1 MTMEEE
7 GLSLTLQITI
17 VLFFALLGYLIAMR
31 INQSAVIG
39 VILIGII
46 VGPSVFGWVK
56 YTEFVEALA
65 HIGAIV
71 LLFAIGFEFKL
82 KEVYTKESTLIA
94 VGGVTVPWILGYLL
108 GIFFGYSSSTSILI
122 GTTLVATSIAITAM
136 VLFEMG
142 KLQTKTAK
150 AIMGAAVVDDV
161 IGLIL
166 LSISVQVIQGTP
178 NMLEIM
184 IMAFKAIAFVVLGL
198 FAAQYIRKFFVFV
211 DGKNIAKKFP
221 DFLFILAMTVA
232 FGYSFAA
239 ELIGLSAIVGAFLAG
254 SSLSGIQPK
263 NSKDLKEGAEY
274 IHIVFASIFFISL
287 GILVD
292 FHKVTQDAILF
303 LIALTTV
310 AVIGKIIGCYIP
322 ARLLKESHKDSVII
336 GVGMIPRGEVG
347 MIVGMIGLT
356 AGIFTQDIYTSI
368 IVMCIITTLIV
379 PPMLKKFYKI

>member
-1 MTMEEE
+1 MEEQ
-7 GLSLTLQITI
+7 GLSLTLQISI
-17 VLFFALLGYLIAMR
+17 VLFFALLGYLIAMK

-46 VGPSVFGWVK
+46 VGPSVLGWVK

-94 VGGVTVPWILGYLL
+94 ISGVTVPWILGYLL
-108 GIFFGYSSSTSILI
+108 GMFFGYSSSTSILI
-122 GTTLVATSIAITAM
+122 GTVLVATSIAITAM
-136 VLFEMG
+136 VLLELG

-166 LSISVQVIQGTP
+166 LSISVQVIKGTP
-178 NMLEIM
+178 DAFEIG
-184 IMAFKAIAFVVLGL
+184 IMALKAVAFVVVGL
-198 FAAQYIRKFFVFV
+198 LASQYIRKFFVWV
-211 DGKNIAKKFP
+211 DGGRMAKKFP

-239 ELIGLSAIVGAFLAG
+239 ELIGLSAIVGAFIAG
-254 SSLSGIQPK
+254 SSLSGIHPK

-274 IHIVFASIFFISL
+274 IHIIFASIFFISL

-292 FHKVTQDAILF
+292 FHKVTPDVILF
-303 LIALTTV
+303 SVALIAV
-310 AVIGKIIGCYIP
+310 AIIGKMIGCYLP
-322 ARLLKESHKDSVII
+322 ARLLKESHKDSLII

-356 AGIFTQDIYTSI
+356 AGIFTQDIYTAV
-368 IVMCIITTLIV
+368 IVMCIVTTLIV
-379 PPMLKKFYKI
+379 PPMLRKFYK

>member
-1 MTMEEE
+1 MEEQ
-7 GLSLTLQITI
+7 GLSLTLQISI
-17 VLFFALLGYLIAMR
+17 VLFFALLGYLIAMK

-46 VGPSVFGWVK
+46 VGPSVLGWVK
-56 YTEFVEALA
+56 YTDFVEALA

-94 VGGVTVPWILGYLL
+94 ISGVTVPWILGYLL
-108 GIFFGYSSSTSILI
+108 GMFFGYSSSTSILI
-122 GTTLVATSIAITAM
+122 GTVLVATSIAITAM
-136 VLFEMG
+136 VLLELG
-142 KLQTKTAK
+142 KLQTKSAK

-166 LSISVQVIQGTP
+166 LSISVQVIKGTP
-178 NMLEIM
+178 DAFEIG
-184 IMAFKAIAFVVLGL
+184 IMALKAVAFVVVGL
-198 FAAQYIRKFFVFV
+198 LASQYIRKFFVWV
-211 DGKNIAKKFP
+211 DGGRMAKKFP

-239 ELIGLSAIVGAFLAG
+239 ELIGLSAIVGAFIAG
-254 SSLSGIQPK
+254 SSLSGIHPK

-274 IHIVFASIFFISL
+274 IHIIFASIFFISL

-292 FHKVTQDAILF
+292 FHKVTPDVILF
-303 LIALTTV
+303 SVALIAV
-310 AVIGKIIGCYIP
+310 AIIGKMIGCYLP
-322 ARLLKESHKDSVII
+322 ARLLKESHKDSLII

-356 AGIFTQDIYTSI
+356 AGIFTQDIYTAV
-368 IVMCIITTLIV
+368 IVMCIVTTLIV
-379 PPMLKKFYKI
+379 PPMLRKVYK

>member
-1 MTMEEE
+1 MEEQ
-7 GLSLTLQITI
+7 GLSLTLQISI
-17 VLFFALLGYLIAMR
+17 VLFFALLGYIIAMR

-46 VGPSVFGWVK
+46 VGPSVFGLVK

-94 VGGVTVPWILGYLL
+94 IGGVIVPWILGYLL
-108 GIFFGYSSSTSILI
+108 GMFFGYSSSTSILI
-122 GTTLVATSIAITAM
+122 GTVLVATSIAITAM
-136 VLFEMG
+136 VLLELG

-178 NMLEIM
+178 DTFEIM
-184 IMAFKAIAFVVLGL
+184 MMAFKAIAFVVIGL
-198 FAAQYIRKFFVFV
+198 VAAQYIKNFFVWV
-211 DGKNIAKKFP
+211 DGGRMAKKFP

-254 SSLSGIQPK
+254 SSLSGIRPK

-274 IHIVFASIFFISL
+274 IHIIFASIFFISL

-292 FHKVTQDAILF
+292 FHKVTYEVILF
-303 LIALTTV
+303 SVALIAV
-310 AVIGKIIGCYIP
+310 AIISKMIGCYLP
-322 ARLLKESHKDSVII
+322 ARLVKESHKDSLIV

-347 MIVGMIGLT
+347 MIIGMIGLT
-356 AGIFTQDIYTSI
+356 AGVFTQDIYTAV
-368 IVMCIITTLIV
+368 IVMCIVTTLIV
-379 PPMLKKFYKI
+379 PPMLRKFYK

>member
-1 MTMEEE
+1 MEEQ
-7 GLSLTLQITI
+7 GLSLTLQISI
-17 VLFFALLGYLIAMR
+17 VLFFALLGYLIAMK

-46 VGPSVFGWVK
+46 VGPSVLGWVK

-94 VGGVTVPWILGYLL
+94 IGGVTVPWILGYLL
-108 GIFFGYSSSTSILI
+108 GMFFGYSSSTSILI
-122 GTTLVATSIAITAM
+122 GTVLVATSIAITAM
-136 VLFEMG
+136 VLLELG

-166 LSISVQVIQGTP
+166 LSISVQVIKGTP
-178 NMLEIM
+178 DAFEIG
-184 IMAFKAIAFVVLGL
+184 IMALKAIAFVVVGL
-198 FAAQYIRKFFVFV
+198 LASQYIRKFFVWV
-211 DGKNIAKKFP
+211 DGGRMAKKFP

-239 ELIGLSAIVGAFLAG
+239 ELIGLSAIVGAFIAG
-254 SSLSGIQPK
+254 SSLSGIHPK

-274 IHIVFASIFFISL
+274 IHIIFASIFFISL

-292 FHKVTQDAILF
+292 FHKVTPDVILF
-303 LIALTTV
+303 SVALIAV
-310 AVIGKIIGCYIP
+310 AIISKMIGCYLP
-322 ARLLKESHKDSVII
+322 ARLVKESHKDSLII
-336 GVGMIPRGEVG
+336 GAGMIPRGEVG
-347 MIVGMIGLT
+347 MIIGMIGLT
-356 AGIFTQDIYTSI
+356 AGIFTQDIYTAV
-368 IVMCIITTLIV
+368 IVMCIVTTLIV
-379 PPMLKKFYKI
+379 PPMLRKFYK

>member
-1 MTMEEE
+1 MEEQ
-7 GLSLTLQITI
+7 GLSLTLQISI
-17 VLFFALLGYLIAMR
+17 ILFFSLLGYIIAMR

-46 VGPSVFGWVK
+46 VGPSVFGWVQ

-65 HIGAIV
+65 HLGAIV

-94 VGGVTVPWILGYLL
+94 IGGVAVSWILGYLL
-108 GIFFGYSSSTSILI
+108 AMYVFHYDSPTSILI
-122 GTTLVATSIAITAM
+122 GTILVATSIAITAM
-136 VLFEMG
+136 VLLELG
-142 KLQTKTAK
+142 KLQTKTART
-150 AIMGAAVVDDV
+150 IMGAAVVDDV

-166 LSISVQVIQGTP
+166 LSISVQMIHGAPDT
-178 NMLEIM
+178 LEIA
-184 IMAFKAIAFVVLGL
+184 IMAFKAIAFIVIGL
-198 FAAQYIRKFFVFV
+198 FAAEYIRKFFMWV
-211 DGKNIAKKFP
+211 DGGRMAKKFP

-254 SSLSGIQPK
+254 SSLSGIQPN

-274 IHIVFASIFFISL
+274 IYIIFASIFFISL

-292 FHKVTQDAILF
+292 FHQVTQNAILF
-303 LIALTTV
+303 SVALIIV
-310 AVIGKIIGCYIP
+310 AVISKMIGCYLP

-347 MIVGMIGLT
+347 MIIGMIGLT
-356 AGIFTQDIYTSI
+356 AGVFTQDIYTAV
-368 IVMCIITTLIV
+368 IVMCIVTILIV
-379 PPMLKKFYKI
+379 PPMLKKFYK

>member
-1 MTMEEE
+1 MEEQ
-7 GLSLTLQITI
+7 GLSLTLQISI
-17 VLFFALLGYLIAMR
+17 VLFFALLGYLIAMK

-46 VGPSVFGWVK
+46 VGPSVLGWVK

-94 VGGVTVPWILGYLL
+94 ISGVTVPWILGYLL
-108 GIFFGYSSSTSILI
+108 GMFFGYSSSTSILI
-122 GTTLVATSIAITAM
+122 GTVLVATSIAITAM
-136 VLFEMG
+136 VLLELG
-142 KLQTKTAK
+142 KLQTKSAK

-166 LSISVQVIQGTP
+166 LSISVQVIKGTP
-178 NMLEIM
+178 DAFEIG
-184 IMAFKAIAFVVLGL
+184 IMALKAVAFVVVGL
-198 FAAQYIRKFFVFV
+198 LASQYIRKFFVWV
-211 DGKNIAKKFP
+211 DGGRMAKKFP

-239 ELIGLSAIVGAFLAG
+239 ELIGLSAIVGAFIAG
-254 SSLSGIQPK
+254 SSLSGIHPK

-274 IHIVFASIFFISL
+274 IHIIFASIFFISL

-292 FHKVTQDAILF
+292 FHKVTPDVILF
-303 LIALTTV
+303 SVALIAV
-310 AVIGKIIGCYIP
+310 AIIGKMIGCYLP
-322 ARLLKESHKDSVII
+322 ARLLKESHKDSLII

-356 AGIFTQDIYTSI
+356 AGIFTQDIYTAV
-368 IVMCIITTLIV
+368 IVMCIVTTLIV
-379 PPMLKKFYKI
+379 PPMLRKVYK

>member
-1 MTMEEE
+1 MEEH
-7 GLSLTLQITI
+7 GLSLTLQISI
-17 VLFFALLGYLIAMR
+17 VLFFALLGYLIAMK

-46 VGPSVFGWVK
+46 VGPSVLGWVK

-94 VGGVTVPWILGYLL
+94 IGGVTVPWILGYLL
-108 GIFFGYSSSTSILI
+108 GMFFGYSSSTSILI
-122 GTTLVATSIAITAM
+122 GTVLVATSIAITAM
-136 VLFEMG
+136 VLLELG

-150 AIMGAAVVDDV
+150 VIMGAAVVDDV

-166 LSISVQVIQGTP
+166 LSISVQVIKGTP
-178 NMLEIM
+178 DAFEIGM
-184 IMAFKAIAFVVLGL
+184 MALKAVAFVMVGL
-198 FAAQYIRKFFVFV
+198 LASQYIRKFFAWV
-211 DGKNIAKKFP
+211 DGGRMAKKFP

-239 ELIGLSAIVGAFLAG
+239 ELIGLSAIVGAFIAG
-254 SSLSGIQPK
+254 SSLSGIHPK

-274 IHIVFASIFFISL
+274 IHIIFASIFFISL

-292 FHKVTQDAILF
+292 FHNVTPDVILF
-303 LIALTTV
+303 SVELIAV
-310 AVIGKIIGCYIP
+310 AIIGKMIGCYLP
-322 ARLLKESHKDSVII
+322 ARLLKESHKDSLII
-336 GVGMIPRGEVG
+336 GLGMIPRGEVG

-356 AGIFTQDIYTSI
+356 AGIFTQDIYTAV
-368 IVMCIITTLIV
+368 IVMCIVTTLIV
-379 PPMLKKFYKI
+379 PPLLRKLYK

>member
-1 MTMEEE
+1 MEE
-7 GLSLTLQITI
+7 LNLTLQITL

-31 INQSAVIG
+31 INQSAVVG
-39 VILIGII
+39 VILVGII
-46 VGPSVFGWVK
+46 IGPSFFGFVK

-65 HIGAIV
+65 HIGAIA

-82 KEVYTKESTLIA
+82 KEVYTKNATLIA
-94 VGGVTVPWILGYLL
+94 IGGVTVPWILGYFL
-108 GIFFGYSSSTSILI
+108 GTIFGYSSSTSILI
-122 GTTLVATSIAITAM
+122 GTTLVATSVAITAM

-142 KLQTKTAK
+142 KLQTNAAK

-166 LSISVQVIQGTP
+166 LSISVQVIHGTP
-178 NMLEIM
+178 NMLEII
-184 IMAFKAIAFVVLGL
+184 IMTFKAIAFVIIGL
-198 FAAQYIRKFFVFV
+198 FAAAYIRKFFVFV
-211 DGKNIAKKFP
+211 DGKDIAKKFP

-232 FGYSFAA
+232 FGYSLVA
-239 ELIGLSAIVGAFLAG
+239 ELIGLSGIVGAFLAG

-292 FHKVTQDAILF
+292 LHKITENAILF
-303 LIALTTV
+303 LIVLTVV
-310 AVIGKIIGCYIP
+310 AVIGKIVGCYIP
-322 ARLLKESHKDSVII
+322 ARLLKESHKDSLII
-336 GVGMIPRGEVG
+336 GIGMVPRGEVG

-356 AGIFTQDIYTSI
+356 TGIFTQDIYTSI
-368 IVMCIITTLIV
+368 IIMCILTTLIV
-379 PPMLKKFYKI
+379 PPMLRKIYN

>member
-1 MTMEEE
+1 MEEQ
-7 GLSLTLQITI
+7 GLSLTLQISI
-17 VLFFALLGYLIAMR
+17 VLFFALLGYLIAMK

-46 VGPSVFGWVK
+46 VGPSVLGWVK

-94 VGGVTVPWILGYLL
+94 IGGVAVSWILGYLL
-108 GIFFGYSSSTSILI
+108 GMLFGYSSSTSILI
-122 GTTLVATSIAITAM
+122 GTALVATSIAITAM
-136 VLFEMG
+136 VLLELG

-161 IGLIL
+161 LGLIL
-166 LSISVQVIQGTP
+166 LSTSVQVINGTP
-178 NMLEIM
+178 DAFEIG
-184 IMAFKAIAFVVLGL
+184 IMVLKAVAFVVVGL
-198 FAAQYIRKFFVFV
+198 IASQYIRKFFVWV
-211 DGKNIAKKFP
+211 DGGRMAKKFP

-239 ELIGLSAIVGAFLAG
+239 ELIGLSAVVGAFLAG
-254 SSLSGIQPK
+254 SSLSGIHPK

-274 IHIVFASIFFISL
+274 IHIIFASIFFISL

-292 FHKVTQDAILF
+292 FHKVTPEVILF
-303 LIALTTV
+303 SVALIV
-310 AVIGKIIGCYIP
+310 VGIISKIIGCYLP
-322 ARLLKESHKDSVII
+322 ARLVKESHKDSLII

-347 MIVGMIGLT
+347 MIIGMIGLT
-356 AGIFTQDIYTSI
+356 AGVFTQNIYTAV
-368 IVMCIITTLIV
+368 IVMCIVTTLIV
-379 PPMLKKFYKI
+379 PPMLRKLYK

>member
-1 MTMEEE
+1 MEEQ
-7 GLSLTLQITI
+7 GLSLTLQISI
-17 VLFFALLGYLIAMR
+17 VLFFALLGYLIAMK

-46 VGPSVFGWVK
+46 VGPSVLGWVK

-94 VGGVTVPWILGYLL
+94 IGGVTVPWILGYLL
-108 GIFFGYSSSTSILI
+108 GMFFGYSSSTSILI
-122 GTTLVATSIAITAM
+122 GTVLVATSIAITAM
-136 VLFEMG
+136 VLLELG

-166 LSISVQVIQGTP
+166 LSISVQVIKGTP
-178 NMLEIM
+178 DAFEIG
-184 IMAFKAIAFVVLGL
+184 IMALKAVAFVVVGL
-198 FAAQYIRKFFVFV
+198 LASQYIRKFFAWV
-211 DGKNIAKKFP
+211 DGGRMAKKFP

-239 ELIGLSAIVGAFLAG
+239 ELIGLSAIVGAFIAG
-254 SSLSGIQPK
+254 SSLSGIHPK

-274 IHIVFASIFFISL
+274 IHIIFASIFFISL

-292 FHKVTQDAILF
+292 FHNVTPDVILF
-303 LIALTTV
+303 SVALIAV
-310 AVIGKIIGCYIP
+310 AIIGKMIGCYLP
-322 ARLLKESHKDSVII
+322 ARLLKESHKDSLII
-336 GVGMIPRGEVG
+336 GLGMIPRGEVG

-356 AGIFTQDIYTSI
+356 AGIFTQDIYTAV
-368 IVMCIITTLIV
+368 IVMCIVTTLIV
-379 PPMLKKFYKI
+379 PPLLRKLYK

>member
-1 MTMEEE
+1 MEE
-7 GLSLTLQITI
+7 LNLTLQITL

-31 INQSAVIG
+31 INQSAVVG
-39 VILIGII
+39 VILVGII
-46 VGPSVFGWVK
+46 IGPSFFGFVK

-65 HIGAIV
+65 HIGAIA

-82 KEVYTKESTLIA
+82 KEVYTKNATLIA
-94 VGGVTVPWILGYLL
+94 IGGVTVPWILGYFL
-108 GIFFGYSSSTSILI
+108 GTIFGYSSSTSILI
-122 GTTLVATSIAITAM
+122 GTALVATSVAITAM

-142 KLQTKTAK
+142 KLQTNAAK

-166 LSISVQVIQGTP
+166 LSISVQVIHGTP
-178 NMLEIM
+178 NMLEII
-184 IMAFKAIAFVVLGL
+184 IMAFKAIAFVIIGL
-198 FAAQYIRKFFVFV
+198 FAAAYIRKFFVFV
-211 DGKNIAKKFP
+211 DGKDIAKKFP

-232 FGYSFAA
+232 FGYSLVA
-239 ELIGLSAIVGAFLAG
+239 ELIGLSGIVGAFLAG

-292 FHKVTQDAILF
+292 LHKITENAILF
-303 LIALTTV
+303 LIILTVV
-310 AVIGKIIGCYIP
+310 AVIGKIVGCYIP
-322 ARLLKESHKDSVII
+322 ARLLKESHKDSLII
-336 GVGMIPRGEVG
+336 GIGMVPRGEVG

-368 IVMCIITTLIV
+368 IIMCILTTLIV
-379 PPMLKKFYKI
+379 PPMLRKIYN